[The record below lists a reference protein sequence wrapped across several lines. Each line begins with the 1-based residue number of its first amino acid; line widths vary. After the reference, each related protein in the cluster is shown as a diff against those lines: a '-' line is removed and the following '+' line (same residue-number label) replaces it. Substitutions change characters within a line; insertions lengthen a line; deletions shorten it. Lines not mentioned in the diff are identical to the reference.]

1 MSMDYIRF
9 FKPRIIEYVDTLPDT
24 PSSIRDVLKNF
35 LAKHSIQISDPA
47 VLSEL
52 DYQIRS
58 ELQNRRLKSYLN
70 QSRVS

>member
-1 MSMDYIRF
+1 MDYIRF

-35 LAKHSIQISDPA
+35 LSTHSIQISDPA

-58 ELQNRRLKSYLN
+58 ELQNRRLKSYLK

>member
-1 MSMDYIRF
+1 MDYIRF
-9 FKPRIIEYVDTLPDT
+9 FKPRIIEYVDTLPGSPT
-24 PSSIRDVLKNF
+24 SIRDILKSF
-35 LAKHSIQISDPA
+35 LATHSIQISDPA

-52 DYQIRS
+52 DYQIRN

>member
-1 MSMDYIRF
+1 MDYIRF

-24 PSSIRDVLKNF
+24 SSSIRDVLKNF

-70 QSRVS
+70 QSRIS

>member
-1 MSMDYIRF
+1 MDYIRF

-24 PSSIRDVLKNF
+24 PSSIREVLKSF
-35 LAKHSIQISDPA
+35 LATHSIQISDPSI
-47 VLSEL
+47 LSEL